1 MSEFWI
7 RAVEWHT
14 AHAVSPA
21 LAFLHPADAF
31 IAFMGPDERI
41 RDSGQSGEQR
51 KLTKRGDLEL
61 RRLLCPLRCYV
72 PAPTSTWNFAA
83 GVAYATWNL
92 FALGVEKICLTGRS
106 AVSPN
111 SKLRKTLREAE
122 SARRH

>member
-51 KLTKRGDLEL
+51 KITKRGDLEL
-61 RRLLCPLRCYV
+61 R
-72 PAPTSTWNFAA
+72 
-83 GVAYATWNL
+83 
-92 FALGVEKICLTGRS
+92 
-106 AVSPN
+106 
-111 SKLRKTLREAE
+111 
-122 SARRH
+122 